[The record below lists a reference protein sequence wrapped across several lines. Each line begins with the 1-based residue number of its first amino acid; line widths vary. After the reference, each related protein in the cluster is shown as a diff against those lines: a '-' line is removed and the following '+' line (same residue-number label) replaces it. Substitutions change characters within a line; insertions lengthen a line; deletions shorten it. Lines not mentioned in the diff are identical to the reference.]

1 MGYTKEYIISFF
13 EFWFGLIGFFIIV
26 LWANKYC
33 LLWIYTYG
41 GGSCRH
47 LRGLGDNVG

>member
-1 MGYTKEYIISFF
+1 MGRHDKYKYHTMIIRIVLLLGIIALFT
-13 EFWFGLIGFFIIV
+13 IAVNTIFFIY
-26 LWANKYC
+26 L
-33 LLWIYTYG
+33 TG